1 MTEPKAMRTVH
12 EIQEK
17 IYEEQKKMSDNKKLE
32 SLHTEAEE
40 AKRKLGLRLRTLAPF
55 PLRKTA

>member
-12 EIQEK
+12 EIQEN

-32 SLHTEAEE
+32 SLHAEAEE
-40 AKRKLGLRLRTLAPF
+40 AKQKFGFRLRTLAPF
-55 PLRKTA
+55 PLRKSA

>member
-1 MTEPKAMRTVH
+1 MTEPKAMREVH

-17 IYEEQKKMSDNKKLE
+17 IYEDQKRMNDKLKLE
-32 SLHTEAEE
+32 TFHAEAEE
-40 AKRKLGLRLRTLAPF
+40 AKRKLGLNLRTLAPF